1 VLITSLKPP
10 FRLWLL
16 ALVAALL
23 ILTGCTAAT
32 SQATLIQSQEWLM
45 DKTGHAS
52 LQEVTASPDWQ
63 PMARWQSWGY
73 GPETIWIRTK
83 LKAAAH
89 DTRTSWIVQIKPP
102 YLDYLTLYDPS
113 ANLVLRSG
121 DALPPND
128 DSLASIYFTFQIPA
142 LQQERDIYLQ
152 LKTSS
157 TRTLSLEVLP
167 FGQAQLQSRLQEWLM
182 GVFTATSGIFAVWA
196 SAQWWISRERLIGA
210 FAFKQIIAT
219 TWAFFLLGFARI
231 VIGPFL
237 PESVLTTIASTSFI
251 LVISVTL
258 WFLAKFIESY
268 QPARWALFVCRV
280 LAIAI
285 ASLTLLQF
293 FDLTSQMLELG
304 NIAILLAFSMLLIT
318 LLTAMPQKTGQPIPL
333 KTFLIYLFLYSALS
347 SLPPLI
353 HLGWIS
359 AHPVVL
365 IGTLAHAVL
374 DGVVMFIM
382 LQIRARTLQQE
393 QQQTTMN
400 LERSEQKAETEKRHR
415 EEQSQL
421 FAMLAH
427 ELKTPLAT
435 LRMRMELGELK
446 REVMDRTIADMNQV
460 IERCVH
466 TGQLADQGLE
476 PYLQSV
482 DPIALTQSCIQSCRY
497 PGQVDFSAPN
507 TSGLLHTDAQML
519 SIVLGN
525 LLDNAC
531 KYGVPQS
538 RIQVSLQFTRKQ
550 DQSGWLWHVTN
561 QAGTAGL
568 PDTAQLFEKYY
579 RSPQARRVSGSGL
592 GLFLVKGLIDLLQG
606 TISYTAQAGHPVFT
620 VWVPDLTMRR

>member
-1 VLITSLKPP
+1 MPTFIQPK
-10 FRLWLL
+10 RLWLL
-16 ALVAALL
+16 AMATALL
-23 ILTGCTAAT
+23 LSLVGCKAPENKP
-32 SQATLIQSQEWLM
+32 QLIESQEWLM
-45 DKTGHAS
+45 DKTGHAT
-52 LQEVTASPDWQ
+52 LKDVTASTDWQ
-63 PMARWQSWGY
+63 PMTPWQSWGY

-83 LKAAAH
+83 LRSAKPDA
-89 DTRTSWIVQIKPP
+89 RTSWIVQIRPP

-113 ANLVLRSG
+113 ANLVLKSG

-128 DSLASIYFTFQIPA
+128 DSLASINFSFQIPA
-142 LQQERDIYLQ
+142 LNHERDIYLQ
-152 LKTSS
+152 LHTTS
-157 TRTLSLEVLP
+157 TRSVNMKVLP
-167 FGQAQLQSRLQEWLM
+167 SAQAQLQNRLQEWLM
-182 GVFTATSGIFAVWA
+182 GFFTAASGMFAIWA
-196 SAQWWISRERLIGA
+196 AAQWWISRDGLIGA
-210 FAFKQIIAT
+210 FAFKQIFAT

-231 VIGPFL
+231 VVGPYL
-237 PESVLTTIASTSFI
+237 SEGVLTTISSTSFI
-251 LVISVTL
+251 WVISVTL

-268 QPARWALFVCRV
+268 RPARMCLIACRV
-280 LAIAI
+280 LAISI
-285 ASLTLLQF
+285 ASLSLLQF
-293 FDLTSQMLELG
+293 LDLTIEMLKIG
-304 NIAILLAFSMLLIT
+304 NIAILLAFSLLLIT
-318 LLTAMPQKTGQPIPL
+318 LLTAIPHKVVQPIPL
-333 KTFLIYLFLYSALS
+333 KLLLVYLLVYSALS

-353 HLGWIS
+353 HLGWIK
-359 AHPVVL
+359 AHPIMV
-365 IGTLAHAVL
+365 IGTLTHAVM

-382 LQIRARTLQQE
+382 LQVRARTLQHE
-393 QQQTTMN
+393 QQAIVRE
-400 LERSEQKAETEKRHR
+400 LERSEQKVESEKRHR

-435 LRMRMELGELK
+435 LRMRMEVGELK

-466 TGQLADQGLE
+466 TGQLTDQALE

-482 DPIALTQSCIQSCRY
+482 DPIALTQACIQSCRY
-497 PGQVDFSAPN
+497 PVQVDLSVPN
-507 TSGLLHTDAQML
+507 TSGSLQTDAQML

-568 PDTAQLFEKYY
+568 PDAAQLFEKYY

-606 TISYTAQAGHPVFT
+606 AISYTAQAGHPVFT